1 MEPLGNELLRASAR
15 LTRWATRHA
24 SFDVPFAQARL
35 LALLDE
41 LGPARVSALAQA
53 DNSSQPT
60 MTAQLKRVEAAGW
73 VQRVADPE
81 DARASLVS
89 LSPHGR
95 AALAEVRRARLA
107 VLSPALERLD
117 GPAKERVAV
126 AVEVI
131 NELLEAASQSP
142 ASTPTRKDG

>member
-1 MEPLGNELLRASAR
+1 MEPLGNELLRAAAR

-24 SFDVPFAQARL
+24 SFEVPFAQARL
-35 LALLDE
+35 LAAVV
-41 LGPARVSALAQA
+41 GPARVSALAQA

-117 GPAKERVAV
+117 GPAKERVAI

-131 NELLEAASQSP
+131 NELLEAAAQSP
-142 ASTPTRKDG
+142 APTPTRKDR